1 MSNIKYSEAF
11 KANAVQ
17 KYWHTQ
23 PRSFSKCAK
32 KIGIA
37 SNTLENWVRN
47 ASFKKREHMTSRKKN
62 WTPTEKL
69 QLIFQAEQLSEERL
83 GEFLRKNGIYEETF
97 EEWKKDCLA
106 SLGQPDHQ
114 TKKEIQQLKKENKQ
128 LKKEVNRKDRALAE
142 STALLVLSKKF
153 QALWGDEGDNT

>member
-1 MSNIKYSEAF
+1 MSNIKYSETF

-17 KYWHTQ
+17 KYWHSQ

-47 ASFKKREHMTSRKKN
+47 ASFKKRANMTEKKKN

-69 QLIFQAEQLSEERL
+69 QLIFQAEQLSEEKL
-83 GEFLRKNGIYEETF
+83 GEFLRKNGIYEDTLR
-97 EEWKKDCLA
+97 EWKEECLI
-106 SLGQPDHQ
+106 SLGQSDRD
-114 TKKEIQQLKKENKQ
+114 TKRENQQLKKKVQ
-128 LKKEVNRKDRALAE
+128 KLKKEVNRKDKALAE
-142 STALLVLSKKF
+142 SAALLVLSKKF
-153 QALWGDEGDNT
+153 QALWADEDDNT